1 MKNIFPG
8 LSIICGTALLI
19 AGNVTSGIIFASL
32 GFLGAIMGAALRHQQ
47 EQEALKVM
55 KEFTETLQNSA
66 ASTSEV
72 EEVKQSLTQLAGAF
86 GELWGALVSPD
97 TKNDPWGG
105 YNGSGGGGHGVH

>member
-19 AGNVTSGIIFASL
+19 AGSVTSGIVFASL

-55 KEFTETLQNSA
+55 REFTETLK
-66 ASTSEV
+66 STSASNNEV
-72 EEVKQSLTQLAGAF
+72 EEMKQNLTQLAGAL
-86 GELWGALVSPD
+86 GEIWGALVSPD
-97 TKNDPWGG
+97 TKDPWGG
-105 YNGSGGGGHGVH
+105 HNGGGGNGVH